1 VDEPAQLH
9 GGGEWE
15 DTLTLVTP
23 EGVSLTFSLAGVGSR
38 FVGALV
44 DQLIQ
49 IVLILAVLLGL
60 RVFGTIGAVGIS
72 IGLFCVYW
80 LYDVLFETLAGG
92 QTPGKRAVGIRVVR
106 DGGHPI
112 GFVRSAVR
120 NALRIVD
127 FLPSAYLVGI
137 GAILASRRNQ
147 RLGDLAAGAIVVRQ
161 RRASLGETTTSEPT
175 PVDLVGSD
183 LTGVGREEL
192 QTIRAFL
199 LRRFTLEPQA
209 RARLASGLADDV
221 RRRIVAPG
229 TSDMS
234 DEELLVWLVGTRSS

>member
-1 VDEPAQLH
+1 
-9 GGGEWE
+9 
-15 DTLTLVTP
+15 LTLVTP

-38 FVGALV
+38 FVGAIV

-49 IVLILAVLLGL
+49 LALVLALFLGL
-60 RVFGTIGAVGIS
+60 RVFGAVGAVGMA

-80 LYDVLFETLAGG
+80 LYDVLFETLSGG

-112 GFVRSAVR
+112 GFVASAVR
-120 NALRIVD
+120 NTLRLVD

-161 RRASLGETTTSEPT
+161 RIASVGEEPT
-175 PVDLVGSD
+175 PDPRPPERAAGTD
-183 LTGVGREEL
+183 LTGLDREQL
-192 QTIRAFL
+192 LTIRAFL
-199 LRRFTLEPQA
+199 LRRFSLEGPA
-209 RARLASGLADDV
+209 RARLARGLADDV
-221 RRRIVAPG
+221 RRRIVAPA
-229 TSDMS
+229 TADMG
-234 DEELLVWLVGTRSS
+234 DEELLVWLVRNRPS